1 MTAGAVL
8 GVALLAALIVG
19 WWSRARTAA
28 DPIDPSGE
36 QRWLIGWM
44 LRHPRVGGAAQWIDR
59 NVVGGL
65 ALFVLLAVLVIAALA
80 VGLLLDSVNSGSGLA
95 RWDRAVADW
104 GSRNAT
110 LRSTRWLELVTDLG
124 GTAYLVVTFVAL
136 GVYDYVRR
144 RNVHVL
150 LFLVAVL
157 GGVVIVNNALKLLVD
172 RERPDVDHLVGAAGS
187 SFPSGHSS
195 AAAAAWCA
203 VALVVSRS
211 WPRRWR
217 AVAAAAAALVAC
229 AVAASRALLG
239 VHWLTDIV
247 AGLIVGWAWFT
258 VCALAFG
265 GRIFRL
271 GAPAEVA
278 ADELDERSETARATA
293 GTVPPP

>member
-1 MTAGAVL
+1 MTAAAVL
-8 GVALLAALIVG
+8 GVAVLAALIVG
-19 WWSRARTAA
+19 WWSRSRTAG
-28 DPIDPSGE
+28 DPIDPAGE
-36 QRWLIGWM
+36 QRWLIGWL
-44 LRHPRVGGAAQWIDR
+44 LRHPRIGGAARWIDR

-65 ALFVLLAVLVIAALA
+65 ALSVLLVVLVVAALL
-80 VGLLLDSVNSGSGLA
+80 VGLLLDSVHAGSGLA

-110 LRSTRWLELVTDLG
+110 GTTTRWLELITDLG
-124 GTAYLVVTFVAL
+124 GSAYLLAAFVAIA
-136 GVYDYVRR
+136 VYDYARR
-144 RNVHVL
+144 RNVHVV
-150 LFLVAVL
+150 LFLAAVL
-157 GGVVIVNNALKLLVD
+157 GGVLLVNNALKLLVD
-172 RERPDVDHLVGAAGS
+172 RERPDVTHLVGAAGS

-203 VALVVSRS
+203 MALVVSRR

-247 AGLIVGWAWFT
+247 AGLVVGWAWFT

-265 GRIFRL
+265 GRILRL
-271 GAPAEVA
+271 GAPAELA
-278 ADELDERSETARATA
+278 AEELDERAQTAGATA
-293 GTVPPP
+293 ATGPPP